1 MRDGGIAS
9 SRSKTFS
16 FKIVRRLRDTES
28 RYSVRRDMKFID
40 LNSDEIAVPIA
51 ELDRRYFPS
60 DHLVREVREILDQVR
75 LGGDEALLRLVEK
88 FDCTTF
94 SRHELKIDQRE
105 LGGAAENI
113 DRKIRDALEIAKRNV
128 QEFARRSQRSDW
140 LAKNEQGA
148 EVGESFHPFQRVGIY
163 VPAGTAPLVSS
174 AIMTVSLATA
184 VGVPEI
190 VVVSPVRTDKKMNDA
205 LLGALQLA
213 GATEV
218 FRIGG
223 AQAIAALAFGTETI
237 PKVDKIFGPG
247 NAYVTEAKRQVFGY
261 VAVDL
266 LPGPSEILI
275 LADDS
280 AKPDWLAA
288 DLLAQAEHGTGS
300 VICVVSPN
308 RSILEATQTQVAKQ
322 MANLPRRKLLEEV
335 VSNRAYA
342 VLVGDLDRAIR
353 FANGFAPEHLAI
365 MTREPRAIAPR
376 IRNAGAIFLGPYSPV
391 VAGDFMAGPSHELP
405 TGGAGKSFGGLTVD
419 QFQRRTSI
427 VSYDAEALQKSL
439 PVLEQLSEAEQL
451 EAHGRSARIRF
462 MTANDHEPR

>member
-1 MRDGGIAS
+1 
-9 SRSKTFS
+9 
-16 FKIVRRLRDTES
+16 
-28 RYSVRRDMKFID
+28 MKFID
-40 LNSDEIAVPIA
+40 LTSEESTTETT

-60 DHLVREVREILDQVR
+60 DHLIQQVREILDQVR
-75 LGGDEALLRLVEK
+75 LGGDQVLLQLVEK
-88 FDCTTF
+88 FDHTLF
-94 SRHELKIDQRE
+94 SRPELRVDQHEIGK
-105 LGGAAENI
+105 AVENI
-113 DRKIRDALEIAKRNV
+113 DSGIRDALEIAKQNV
-128 QEFARRSQRSDW
+128 QEFARKSQRIDW
-140 LAKNEQGA
+140 LAKNGQGA
-148 EVGESFHPFQRVGIY
+148 EVGEYFHPFQRVGIY

-190 VVVSPVRTDKKMNDA
+190 VVVSPVGPDKKMNHA
-205 LLGALQLA
+205 LLGALQIA
-213 GATEV
+213 GATEIFKV
-218 FRIGG
+218 GG
-223 AQAIAALAFGTETI
+223 AHAIAALAFGTETI

-266 LPGPSEILI
+266 LPGPSEILV

-280 AKPDWLAA
+280 ARPAWLAA
-288 DLLAQAEHGTGS
+288 DLLAQAEHGPGS
-300 VICVVSPN
+300 VICLVSPT
-308 RSILEATQTQVAKQ
+308 RSILEATQAQLIKQ
-322 MANLPRRKLLEEV
+322 MADLPRRKFLEEV

-342 VLVGDLDRAIR
+342 VLVNDLAHAIR
-353 FANGFAPEHLAI
+353 LVNGFAPEHLSIVTQDPWSVAK
-365 MTREPRAIAPR
+365 R

-427 VSYDAEALQKSL
+427 VSYTADALQKSL
-439 PVLEQLSEAEQL
+439 PVLDKLSEAEQL

-462 MTANDHEPR
+462 TTTNDHERE

>member
-1 MRDGGIAS
+1 
-9 SRSKTFS
+9 
-16 FKIVRRLRDTES
+16 
-28 RYSVRRDMKFID
+28 MKFID
-40 LNSDEIAVPIA
+40 LNSQETAIPSA
-51 ELDRRYFPS
+51 ELDRRYCPS
-60 DHLVREVREILDQVR
+60 DQLVQQVREILDQVR

-88 FDCTTF
+88 FDRTAL
-94 SRHELKIDQRE
+94 SRQELKVDQRE
-105 LGGAAENI
+105 LGAAANNI
-113 DRKIRDALEIAKRNV
+113 NSQIRDALQIAKRNV
-128 QEFARRSQRSDW
+128 QEFALRSQRTDW

-148 EVGESFHPFQRVGIY
+148 EVGECFHPYQRVGIY

-190 VVVSPVRTDKKMNDA
+190 VVVSPVGADKKMNDA
-205 LLGALQLA
+205 LLGALQIA
-213 GATEV
+213 GATEI
-218 FRIGG
+218 FKIGG

-237 PKVDKIFGPG
+237 PKVAKIFGPG

-266 LPGPSEILI
+266 LPGPSEILV

-280 AKPDWLAA
+280 ATPAWIAA
-288 DLLAQAEHGTGS
+288 DLLAQAEHGPGS
-300 VICVVSPN
+300 VICLVSPS
-308 RSILEATQTQVAKQ
+308 RSILEATQAQLTQQ
-322 MANLPRRKLLEEV
+322 MANLPRRKFLEEV

-342 VLVGDLDRAIR
+342 VLVSDLAHAIR
-353 FANGFAPEHLAI
+353 LVNGFAPEHLSIVTQDPWSVAK
-365 MTREPRAIAPR
+365 R

-427 VSYDAEALQKSL
+427 VNYSADALQKSL
-439 PVLEQLSEAEQL
+439 PVLDKLSKAEQL

-462 MTANDHEPR
+462 SASDHERQ